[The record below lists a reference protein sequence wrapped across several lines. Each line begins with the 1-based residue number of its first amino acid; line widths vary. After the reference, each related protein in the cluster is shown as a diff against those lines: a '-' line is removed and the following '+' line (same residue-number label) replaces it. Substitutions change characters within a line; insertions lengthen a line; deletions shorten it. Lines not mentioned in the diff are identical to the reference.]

1 MDGFHSRDR
10 RSYWSAGTIRNAWI
24 KKSQS
29 PIGFIWDI
37 IKAAISLFWD
47 TNIAAVRSMKSM
59 YSEGVWENWGDDDV
73 MTYVL
78 IFETKPSITDVMKYI
93 DVPFPPPQ
101 LFQAITDPFNKYR
114 IHHFHPMTSNYFQ
127 FAFWIL
133 FNYVCSLNKPETINE
148 IEKNL
153 TSLGGNYVFCTRV
166 SQTLI
171 SGPNSYPGSFLRS
184 LQEPGYEVAPGPC
197 RTGGSQALWT
207 RLGSV
212 HKVNFILHF
221 FSLQR
226 LLCWRRAFNSGKEA
240 QVHV

>member
-1 MDGFHSRDR
+1 MKRKLIFHNLTF
-10 RSYWSAGTIRNAWI
+10 TIISFIQIPLLPFFLLHFSLFTFYFSTSLFSLVPCTPSSNKPRPQQHTTI
-24 KKSQS
+24 PLTTFSHKKS
-29 PIGFIWDI
+29 I
-37 IKAAISLFWD
+37 
-47 TNIAAVRSMKSM
+47 
-59 YSEGVWENWGDDDV
+59 
-73 MTYVL
+73 
-78 IFETKPSITDVMKYI
+78 
-93 DVPFPPPQ
+93 
-101 LFQAITDPFNKYR
+101 DPFNKYR
-114 IHHFHPMTSNYFQ
+114 IRNFHPMTSNSFQ

-133 FNYVCSLNKPETINE
+133 FNYVYSLNKPETINE

-221 FSLQR
+221 FSPLQR